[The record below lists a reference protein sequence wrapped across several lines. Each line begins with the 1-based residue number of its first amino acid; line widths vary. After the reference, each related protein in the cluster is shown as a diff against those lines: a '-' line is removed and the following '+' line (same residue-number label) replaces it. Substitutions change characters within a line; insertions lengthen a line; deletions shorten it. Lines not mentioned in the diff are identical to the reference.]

1 MGRGELLKNSVKPIN
16 KNVAMGQAFKFLA
29 QILLK
34 LEVNT
39 DDWHLAP
46 IWGHLVKN
54 NRFPFYSADIATLQ
68 VHQMNTVSQIFVIP
82 T

>member
-1 MGRGELLKNSVKPIN
+1 MN
-16 KNVAMGQAFKFLA
+16 KNLVLGQAFKFLA

-39 DDWHLAP
+39 EDWHLAP

-54 NRFPFYSADIATLQ
+54 NRLPFYTADIATLQ
-68 VHQMNTVSQIFVIP
+68 VHQMNTVSQIFD
-82 T
+82 THLRGA